1 MLIASEVIHMETTP
15 LQVPFLPSL
24 GMVWRGMWG
33 LAYVPTAADDAADN
47 ETSNAA

>member
-1 MLIASEVIHMETTP
+1 MEATP

-33 LAYVPTAADDAADN
+33 LAYVPPEAEEPAEDETPDAA
-47 ETSNAA
+47 